1 MNEVNI
7 IRNDKGLDF
16 KRIEQFVKMIS
27 TKIRAK
33 RSKLTSEDSAKR
45 KELKEKAFEQFG
57 ISVEFKNIEDI
68 ELQIA
73 ELNKQKEV
81 HEANIKKFTK
91 SEKESYGYYYEVKD
105 GSLVHKFIE
114 ENSLNNTARKEMI
127 SEVFDNAEEDLW
139 LARDIDHAIEIY
151 ERYVKEIDSI

>member
-1 MNEVNI
+1 MNKVNI

-33 RSKLTSEDSAKR
+33 RSKFTSEDSEKR
-45 KELKEKAFEQFG
+45 KELKEKAFEHFG

-68 ELQIA
+68 ESQIA
-73 ELNKQKEV
+73 KLNKQKEV
-81 HEANIKKFTK
+81 HEENIKKFTK
-91 SEKESYGYYYEVKD
+91 SEIESYGHYYEVKD
-105 GSLVHKFIE
+105 GSLVQKFIE
-114 ENSLNNTARKEMI
+114 ENSMNNAARKEMI
-127 SEVFDNAEEDLW
+127 SEVFDAAEEDLW

>member
-1 MNEVNI
+1 MKEVNI

-33 RSKLTSEDSAKR
+33 RSKFTSEDSEKR
-45 KELKEKAFEQFG
+45 KELKEKAFEHFG

-68 ELQIA
+68 ESQIA
-73 ELNKQKEV
+73 KLNKQKEV
-81 HEANIKKFTK
+81 HEENIKKFTK

-114 ENSLNNTARKEMI
+114 ENSMNNAARKEMI
-127 SEVFDNAEEDLW
+127 SEVFDAAEEDLW